1 MATESVSYNRS
12 ASPPTSHVS
21 NYRDHADFMTI
32 SCDGVMHSGSSFS
45 SSDAYLRISTAP
57 PLQST
62 AESSIAVGQDDSMLL
77 DYNDDPS
84 QLYNALLH
92 SGDA

>member
-1 MATESVSYNRS
+1 
-12 ASPPTSHVS
+12 
-21 NYRDHADFMTI
+21 MTI
-32 SCDGVMHSGSSFS
+32 SCDGVMHSESSFS
-45 SSDAYLRISTAP
+45 SSDTYLRISTAP